1 MLRRTQITSEK
12 WRCLTVFIYC
22 ACRRIEKLKRSS
34 DFVRIRELSVKS
46 DFARPALFT
55 PLGFASEIH
64 CLTLPRFCK
73 SSYGKS
79 RKKRTAH
86 IVSNLLCVQPL
97 SAFPDFSPSFFLA
110 KAQREESPIPTM
122 TPSDPEIQVFFQ
134 EKWINLECN
143 RHQRLVHRPSSGPM
157 FSH

>member
-1 MLRRTQITSEK
+1 MCSRETGCVICFVGRKLLPRSEEY

-22 ACRRIEKLKRSS
+22 ACGRIEKLKRSS

-97 SAFPDFSPSFFLA
+97 SAFPDFSPSFVWQKHRGIA
-110 KAQREESPIPTM
+110 NSHN
-122 TPSDPEIQVFFQ
+122 DPV
-134 EKWINLECN
+134 
-143 RHQRLVHRPSSGPM
+143 RPRDTSIFSGKVNKFRM
-157 FSH
+157 